1 MSAVQLQRA
10 RISDRTQFDVS
21 LNYSKMYIYVGPL
34 YIFLWCSNMTV
45 AIIYVVTRM
54 YFSIT
59 DKIGSKSAQ

>member
-1 MSAVQLQRA
+1 MSAVQLQLA
-10 RISDRTQFDVS
+10 RFSDRSQFDVS
-21 LNYSKMYIYVGPL
+21 LNYSKMYIYV